1 MTMMTE
7 LLRDVAARCEAY
19 VQAAPSRRV
28 APSDA
33 SVAALAA
40 LDAPF
45 PDAPLSPDAVV
56 HGLSGTGGPDMIGP
70 EQFKPVFRTF
80 REALGDLTI
89 DVEQT
94 IVQGDRCAAV
104 CRVRGRHVGRALGG
118 EPTNRVVDI
127 RGVTIV
133 RARDGK
139 LVEGWNFFDFLGMY
153 QQIGWVTTPVSPA

>member
-1 MTMMTE
+1 M
-7 LLRDVAARCEAY
+7 
-19 VQAAPSRRV
+19 APT
-28 APSDA
+28 
-33 SVAALAA
+33 
-40 LDAPF
+40 
-45 PDAPLSPDAVV
+45 PDALVRQWFREVWDEGREETIDRLLSPDAVV

-70 EQFKPVFRTF
+70 EQFKPVFHTF

-118 EPTNRVVDI
+118 QPTNRAVDF

-133 RARDGK
+133 RVRDGK